1 MKATYNNVPEKYLK
15 LKRYHYFHVFTDNE
29 DQYFDIL
36 TLGMENAEIEAY
48 AQMEKWKAE
57 GAENLRIYI
66 VDEQEDYRDGNIE
79 TFVEDCVYSEG
90 NYPY

>member
-15 LKRYHYFHVFTDNE
+15 VKRYYYYHVFTDNE

-36 TLGMENAEIEAY
+36 ELGQENAEVEAY

-66 VDEQEDYRDGNIE
+66 VDEHEDYRDGHIE
-79 TFVEDCVYSEG
+79 TILEDCIYSEG